1 MSFNKAFQQSLNKP
15 ENAALKH
22 RLNSYQFRISQEILG
37 TRIHFMLTPKAAA
50 KIVGLNEEQYRAY
63 ENGINLD
70 ATEKDYLRILNR
82 LKARHQWRAFFI
94 QKKRHQGQLIANKA
108 T

>member
-15 ENAALKH
+15 ENADLKR

-37 TRIHFMLTPKAAA
+37 TRIHFGLTPKAAA
-50 KIVGLNEEQYRAY
+50 KIVGLNEKQYRTF

-70 ATEKDYLRILNR
+70 ATEEDYLRILNK
-82 LKARHQWRAFFI
+82 LTARH
-94 QKKRHQGQLIANKA
+94 
-108 T
+108 